1 MLNYWSI
8 AALAAP
14 LVVHSFSVPNSST
27 ARQTDLCAIET
38 DGDRSN
44 RDESF
49 PGGMRNLAATS
60 AVALALIMPCSSA
73 IAQDTPR
80 IQLNDNAIYSST
92 VTLSD
97 VIKTMDFSLPSS
109 YDSIADPVASGVDE
123 LAIVKG
129 QQPPKKVEKKKEQKK
144 STSVN
149 KGMSAPSFFGG
160 GGEKPTIDPDAFK
173 PKTAEE
179 KAAILAARRAEREA
193 EAAAAVRAKAEAEK
207 EARAELDAS
216 IKAARLEKIA
226 RREEE
231 MAKKAAEESAKIDM
245 NLNNVKVVDSSMPQY

>member
-1 MLNYWSI
+1 MMINYWSI

-27 ARQTDLCAIET
+27 ARRTDLCAIET
-38 DGDRSN
+38 DGDRSD

-49 PGGMRNLAATS
+49 PRGMRNLAATS

-80 IQLNDNAIYSST
+80 IQNAIYSST

-97 VIKTMDFSLPSS
+97 IIKTMDFSLPSS

-149 KGMSAPSFFGG
+149 KGMSAPSFFG

>member
-1 MLNYWSI
+1 MLKYWSMI
-8 AALAAP
+8 VVLAAP
-14 LVVHSFSVPNSST
+14 RVVFSFSVSNPVT
-27 ARQTDLCAIET
+27 ARRTALCAI
-38 DGDRSN
+38 DGDCSHQ
-44 RDESF
+44 DESF
-49 PGGMRNLAATS
+49 HAGMQNLVATS
-60 AVALALIMPCSSA
+60 AVALALIMPSCA

-80 IQLNDNAIYSST
+80 IQLNDNALYSST

-123 LAIVKG
+123 LTIVQG
-129 QQPPKKVEKKKEQKK
+129 QAPSKKVEKKKEQKK
-144 STSVN
+144 ATSVN
-149 KGMSAPSFFGG
+149 KGMSVPSFFG

-173 PKTAEE
+173 PKTTEE

-193 EAAAAVRAKAEAEK
+193 EAEAAARAKVEAEK

-231 MAKKAAEESAKIDM
+231 MAKKAAEESAKKDQM
-245 NLNNVKVVDSSMPQY
+245 FNNVKVVDTSMPQY

>member
-1 MLNYWSI
+1 MMLNYWSI

-27 ARQTDLCAIET
+27 ARRTDLCAIET
-38 DGDRSN
+38 DGDRSD

-49 PGGMRNLAATS
+49 PAGMRNLAATS
-60 AVALALIMPCSSA
+60 TVALALIMPCSSA

-160 GGEKPTIDPDAFK
+160 GEKPTIDPDAFK

-231 MAKKAAEESAKIDM
+231 MAKKAAEESAKNDISF
-245 NLNNVKVVDSSMPQY
+245 NNVKVVDSSMPQY